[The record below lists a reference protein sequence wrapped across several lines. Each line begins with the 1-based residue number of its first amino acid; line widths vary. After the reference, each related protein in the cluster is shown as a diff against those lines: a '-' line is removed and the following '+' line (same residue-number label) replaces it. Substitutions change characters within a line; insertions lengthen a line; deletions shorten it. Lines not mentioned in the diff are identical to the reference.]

1 MNILFISLHIP
12 NGINGGAE
20 RVISGLAGGLRQK
33 GFTVYTLSFDDPAV
47 DMHQH
52 FCVPQGS
59 TQKDTIVYISG
70 IMEKYAIDTVIL
82 NETGYRML
90 ALFRALRKCDSRLI
104 TGASRLLIESHHI
117 IADFSYVLRWC
128 VYSLKNSPWTTR
140 LLKMVFFVPFVLLAL
155 LRSYLVYYL
164 FVSMSDTCIVLSSA
178 FIPDLKKKCFFMKID
193 DTKLVVVN
201 NPLSFPIE
209 GIRTDIKENIVLFVG
224 RLDDYDKNI
233 FEVVHIWEKAT
244 RDTQFS
250 TWKLIIIGDGPDKQ
264 RMEKLAEKKK
274 LTNIIFMGKQNPV
287 AWYKKA
293 KILMLTSREG
303 WGLVLT
309 EAMQFKAIPVAYSS
323 YSSVVDIIK
332 DGQTG
337 YLVKKSDRKLYA
349 EKLSWIMENWNDLSD
364 VRENGYQYVQKFSLD
379 KIVDEWGNM
388 LLRINK

>member
-1 MNILFISLHIP
+1 
-12 NGINGGAE
+12 
-20 RVISGLAGGLRQK
+20 
-33 GFTVYTLSFDDPAV
+33 
-47 DMHQH
+47 
-52 FCVPQGS
+52 
-59 TQKDTIVYISG
+59 
-70 IMEKYAIDTVIL
+70 
-82 NETGYRML
+82 
-90 ALFRALRKCDSRLI
+90 
-104 TGASRLLIESHHI
+104 
-117 IADFSYVLRWC
+117 
-128 VYSLKNSPWTTR
+128 
-140 LLKMVFFVPFVLLAL
+140 
-155 LRSYLVYYL
+155 
-164 FVSMSDTCIVLSSA
+164 
-178 FIPDLKKKCFFMKID
+178 MKID